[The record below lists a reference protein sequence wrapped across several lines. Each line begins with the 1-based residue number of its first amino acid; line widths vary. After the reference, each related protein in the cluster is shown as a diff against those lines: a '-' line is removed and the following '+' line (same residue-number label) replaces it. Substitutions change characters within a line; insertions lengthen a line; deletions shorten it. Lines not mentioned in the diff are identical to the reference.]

1 MSRVKNLETR
11 LTSVQSELELS
22 TFLNKGVL
30 QTNSEL
36 KLRIVELER
45 ENDVLRTAESR
56 LAQTEDE
63 LEVCERRLKEREEEL
78 LEEVEREREEREK
91 AEDERDAWRG
101 RVERLREWYEGGRGL
116 LVGVDREVKA
126 GGSVSPLSSC
136 TTGRMVI
143 DRNHQSS
150 HQMNEAKSEG

>member
-101 RVERLREWYEGGRGL
+101 RVERLREWYEGG
-116 LVGVDREVKA
+116 
-126 GGSVSPLSSC
+126 
-136 TTGRMVI
+136 
-143 DRNHQSS
+143 
-150 HQMNEAKSEG
+150 